1 MQILCVLLLVL
12 ALPSVSGGAANAQN
26 ADSTSS
32 PKQHV
37 VYLNA
42 GNNGQN
48 VTARIGQAIQIR
60 LQTIGPGYYGTPEI
74 SSSAVRFESET
85 SPKLKIPAGPTQV
98 YRFLAASEG
107 EAQLKI
113 LHIFRVL
120 HSNGAVEDST
130 PTFAV
135 TIRVYQQRKP

>member
-1 MQILCVLLLVL
+1 M
-12 ALPSVSGGAANAQN
+12 
-26 ADSTSS
+26 
-32 PKQHV
+32 
-37 VYLNA
+37 
-42 GNNGQN
+42 
-48 VTARIGQAIQIR
+48 TARIGQAIQIR

-85 SPKLKIPAGPTQV
+85 SPKEVIPAGPTQV

-113 LHIFRVL
+113 LHILRVA
-120 HSNGAVEDST
+120 HSNGVVKDST

-135 TIRVYQQRKP
+135 TIRVYQRREP

>member
-26 ADSTSS
+26 ADSPSS

-37 VYLNA
+37 LYLNG
-42 GNNGQN
+42 GNNGQH

-85 SPKLKIPAGPTQV
+85 SPKEVIPAAQH
-98 YRFLAASEG
+98 RFTVSSPLPKGRRSS
-107 EAQLKI
+107 KSC
-113 LHIFRVL
+113 IFSGSRT
-120 HSNGAVEDST
+120 ATE
-130 PTFAV
+130 
-135 TIRVYQQRKP
+135 

>member
-12 ALPSVSGGAANAQN
+12 VLPSVSGGPSNAQN
-26 ADSTSS
+26 AASPSS

-37 VYLNA
+37 LYLNG
-42 GNNGQN
+42 GNNGQH
-48 VTARIGQAIQIR
+48 VTARVGQAIQIT
-60 LQTIGPGYYGTPEI
+60 LQTIGPGHYDSPQI
-74 SSSAVRFESET
+74 SSPAIRFEGVEV
-85 SPKLKIPAGPTQV
+85 PKVKIPAGATQV

-113 LHIFRVL
+113 LHIFGVA
-120 HSNGAVEDST
+120 HSNGVVKDST

-135 TIRVYQQRKP
+135 TIRVYQQQKP